1 MHMLDKRI
9 LGLVQIVAWV
19 LVMLIITV
27 TLVPLGMRPVITAN
41 PGVERSAVYAALGLF
56 MVWGYP
62 RYWPWVLIG
71 CILLAGGLE
80 AAQHLTSTR
89 HGRFEDFLV
98 KAAASAAGILIGV
111 GAMRL
116 SERRCQATARG

>member
-62 RYWPWVLIG
+62 RYWP
-71 CILLAGGLE
+71 
-80 AAQHLTSTR
+80 
-89 HGRFEDFLV
+89 
-98 KAAASAAGILIGV
+98 
-111 GAMRL
+111 
-116 SERRCQATARG
+116 